1 MAREQ
6 LRDLAT
12 LDELLPAGMGTVVEK
27 VDQTVSVCGKEVR
40 CVQGRLEKN
49 NLKRSSGT
57 RDSRSFQGH
66 CRL

>member
-27 VDQTVSVCGKEVR
+27 VDQTVSVCGKVKGEMCPGEIR
-40 CVQGRLEKN
+40 KE
-49 NLKRSSGT
+49 
-57 RDSRSFQGH
+57 
-66 CRL
+66 